1 MTQEAQLALRA
12 AEGLARRERWPA
24 GLLSSVQLA
33 LASADP
39 WGPDALRG
47 QGARWEA
54 VADALLDVA
63 VDRPSDADKLSRLLT
78 IAQGG
83 AAIDDGPVT
92 AVTNAAGDF
101 AGGVA
106 ADVRAGVAAVP
117 AVAGNAADLAKWA
130 AIIAALGFGWYYL
143 AGPGS
148 RGR

>member
-1 MTQEAQLALRA
+1 MTLRA
-12 AEGLARRERWPA
+12 AEGLARRDRWPA
-24 GLLSSVQLA
+24 GLLPAVQLA
-33 LASADP
+33 VSDADP
-39 WGPDALRG
+39 IGPDAWRG

-54 VADALLDVA
+54 IADALLDVA
-63 VDRPSDADKLSRLLT
+63 VDRPNDAERLSQLLT

-83 AAIDDGPVT
+83 AAIGDSPVT
-92 AVTNAAGDF
+92 AVTTAAGDF

-117 AVAGNAADLAKWA
+117 EVLDKGADLAKWV
-130 AIIAALGFGWYYL
+130 AIGAVVVGAWYYL

>member
-12 AEGLARRERWPA
+12 AEALARKERWPA
-24 GLLSSVQLA
+24 GLLSAVQLA
-33 LASADP
+33 LAGADP

-63 VDRPSDADKLSRLLT
+63 VDRPADADKLSRLLT

-83 AAIDDGPVT
+83 AAIQDGPVT
-92 AVTNAAGDF
+92 TVTTAGADF
-101 AGGVA
+101 AQGVA

-117 AVAGNAADLAKWA
+117 GVAASSAELAKWA
-130 AIIAALGFGWYYL
+130 AILAALSLGWYYL